1 RNLRQLPRPAAAFQH
16 QDIAL
21 DDEYAVFAQQMN
33 RLGRVADDHPYDG
46 VIDGVDHRDRV
57 NVDRFVRERLTDGGE
72 RPGFV
77 FEEEGELLLNFHRS
91 ASGGLGLKPLWHGW
105 RNRQREKSLAEIVRK
120 TKFIVAFG
128 SIVG

>member
-1 RNLRQLPRPAAAFQH
+1 DLSHLGRPAAAFKH
-16 QDIAL
+16 QDSAF
-21 DDEYAVFAQQMN
+21 DNEYAVFAQQMN
-33 RLGRVADDHPYDG
+33 RLGRVADDQPYDC

-57 NVDRFVRERLTDGGE
+57 DIDRLIRERLTDGGE
-72 RPGFV
+72 RAGFV